1 MLRLRVEYADP
12 QRGKILWN
20 PHLFCYF
27 STPTY
32 LDYVL
37 LNSVYTFHFKSSG
50 SQLTQDTR
58 YPPCLPLDFLQMG
71 ALFFYILS
79 WILYN
84 WGTLFSF
91 IFVHPIW
98 HSFLFIPCGLIR
110 MGTCFSTGCIFFF
123 KVKLQRGRER

>member
-20 PHLFCYF
+20 PHLFFYF

-58 YPPCLPLDFLQMG
+58 KC
-71 ALFFYILS
+71 
-79 WILYN
+79 
-84 WGTLFSF
+84 
-91 IFVHPIW
+91 FVVIIYW
-98 HSFLFIPCGLIR
+98 S
-110 MGTCFSTGCIFFF
+110 
-123 KVKLQRGRER
+123 